1 MFALLHHR
9 NYFYCKFKDG
19 SMEEEDL
26 VVISPNTLIPT
37 TTCPGTLLQN
47 ANSSFVKGQVNKL
60 R

>member
-26 VVISPNTLIPT
+26 VVISPNTH
-37 TTCPGTLLQN
+37 TLAPVQ
-47 ANSSFVKGQVNKL
+47 KCKL
-60 R
+60 FIRERTSQ